1 MCIKHPPAAAAL
13 KLGSSSRQGLARSLD
28 CHRAALTAGE
38 LTIEQGP
45 RYVIIANARQRSLA
59 ATAAW
64 STALPTASTIHDLT
78 YPTDRSISQLR
89 ALDPLSMANA

>member
-1 MCIKHPPAAAAL
+1 MHESPRVNRPRILLVSAPAAL

-45 RYVIIANARQRSLA
+45 RYVIIANARQRSLT

-64 STALPTASTIHDLT
+64 STLHIPPLFSTTFLA
-78 YPTDRSISQLR
+78 R
-89 ALDPLSMANA
+89 